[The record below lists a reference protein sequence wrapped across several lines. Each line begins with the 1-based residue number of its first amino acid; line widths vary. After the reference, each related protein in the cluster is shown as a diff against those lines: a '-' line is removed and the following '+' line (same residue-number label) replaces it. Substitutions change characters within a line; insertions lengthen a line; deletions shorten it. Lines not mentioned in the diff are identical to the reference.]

1 MFMRVSRSALRPAFA
16 RGIAIPASQFKSE
29 KDPKFLEF
37 QSTSAIENL
46 YEFGVKNI
54 AQYNIE
60 LRKLADLK
68 VNDTL
73 KANYEVMKSKLIVP
87 DANTIEILVKSAE
100 ADNVPRAI
108 LIFDDVCTFQID
120 PTPETY
126 KTLAGVF
133 KAGKQNDVAD
143 LLTKMAKAECR
154 YDSDEMVTL
163 MGHLSKL
170 AHA

>member
-1 MFMRVSRSALRPAFA
+1 MFMRVSRAALRPAFA
-16 RGIAIPASQFKSE
+16 RGIAMPASQFKSE

-37 QSTSAIENL
+37 QATSAIENL

-68 VNDTL
+68 SNDTL
-73 KANYEVMKSKLIVP
+73 KSTYEVMKSKLVDP
-87 DANTIEILVKSAE
+87 DTNTIEILVKSAE
-100 ADNVPRAI
+100 ADNVRRAI
-108 LIFDDVCTFQID
+108 LVFDDVCKFQLD

-133 KAGKQNDVAD
+133 KAHKDIAD
-143 LLTKMAKAECR
+143 LLTKMAKNEDR
-154 YDSDEMVTL
+154 YDSDNMVTL
-163 MGHLSKL
+163 VEKFNKI